1 MGKHQQGMLHPQ
13 RIPEEKVKVKAAG
26 SPTLLPAAVAPEV
39 PLQSMQSLEQR
50 QGPVVLGGLDQTH
63 SQQHGIEV
71 RRLAGRPSHRGGFQ
85 QRRPLKPKG
94 FRGPVGQQPLKARAH
109 SLEGLQRRSHRTREI
124 GTESDRQAPGLISET
139 GAHAENLETFMVS
152 GGVAATAGVVSS
164 AAQDQAARA
173 FPLAAIT
180 GHGTLKLALL
190 LAAVDPGL
198 GGVII
203 AGGRGTGKSVLA
215 RGLHALLPPID
226 VLDIEGTAGRNLD
239 PQRPDEWDEVARKT
253 VADRGDA
260 AGELPTR
267 VLPAPFVQI
276 PLGITEDRLVG
287 AVDVAASLSS
297 GSAVFQPGLLAE
309 AHRGVL
315 YVDELNLLD
324 DGIVNLMLAAV
335 GSGENQ
341 VEREGLSL
349 SHPCRPL
356 LIATYNPEEGAVRDH
371 LLDRFAIALSADQ
384 LVSTEQR
391 VEITEAVLSHGQ
403 CSRSFAEKWG
413 EETEALATQ
422 LLLAR
427 QWLPD
432 VRISGE
438 QVEYLVTE
446 AIRGGV
452 EGHRSELYAVRVAK
466 AHAALSG
473 RDRVEAD
480 DLQVAVRL
488 VIAPRALQLPPQD
501 EQMEPPPP
509 QDQQPPP
516 PPESGEQNA
525 EDQPPPP
532 EPPEDSGDDA
542 DNPPED
548 NSDQD
553 ADEGND
559 DDSED
564 DQAPPSVPEE
574 FMLDPEAVA
583 IDPDLLLFSS
593 AKAKSGNSGSRSV
606 VLSDSRGRYVKPIL
620 PRGPVRRIAVD
631 ATLRAAAPYQKP
643 RRARQPDRKVIVEES
658 DLRAKLLQRQ
668 SGALV
673 IFLVD
678 ASGSMALNRMQ
689 SAKGAVIRLLTEAY
703 ENRDEVALIPF
714 RGDQAEVLLP
724 PTRSITAARRRL
736 ESMPCGGGSPLAHG
750 LTQAARV
757 GANAL
762 ATGDLGQVVVV
773 AITDGRGNVPLSTS
787 LGQPI
792 LDGEEKPDLKQEVL
806 DVAAR
811 YRMLGI
817 KLLVIDTERKFIGSG
832 MGKDLAESAG
842 GKYVQL
848 PKASDQAIAAIAMD
862 AINAV

>member
-1 MGKHQQGMLHPQ
+1 MG
-13 RIPEEKVKVKAAG
+13 
-26 SPTLLPAAVAPEV
+26 
-39 PLQSMQSLEQR
+39 R
-50 QGPVVLGGLDQTH
+50 Q
-63 SQQHGIEV
+63 
-71 RRLAGRPSHRGGFQ
+71 
-85 QRRPLKPKG
+85 
-94 FRGPVGQQPLKARAH
+94 
-109 SLEGLQRRSHRTREI
+109 
-124 GTESDRQAPGLISET
+124 
-139 GAHAENLETFMVS
+139 TFMVS
-152 GGVAATAGVVSS
+152 GGGVASGVASTA
-164 AAQDQAARA
+164 AMDQANRA

-180 GHGTLKLALL
+180 GHGTLKLALM

-215 RGLHALLPPID
+215 RGLHALLPPIEI
-226 VLDIEGTAGRNLD
+226 LDPAHAPVPIGPGRNLD
-239 PQRPDEWDEVARKT
+239 PKRPEEWGSGLRDKLSAEPPSAVI
-253 VADRGDA
+253 
-260 AGELPTR
+260 
-267 VLPAPFVQI
+267 PAPFVQV

-287 AVDVAASLSS
+287 AVDVTASLAS
-297 GSAVFQPGLLAE
+297 GSPVFQPGLLAE

-324 DGIVNLMLAAV
+324 DGIVNLLLAAV
-335 GSGENQ
+335 GAGENQ

-356 LIATYNPEEGAVRDH
+356 LIATYNPEEGNVRDH

-391 VEITEAVLSHGQ
+391 VEITNAVLSHGQ
-403 CSRSFAEKWG
+403 CSRSFAERWK
-413 EETEALATQ
+413 EDTDALATQ

-432 VRISGE
+432 VSISRE
-438 QVEYLVTE
+438 QIEYLVTE

-473 RDRVEAD
+473 RDQVDAE
-480 DLQVAVRL
+480 DLQVAVAL
-488 VIAPRALQLPPQD
+488 VIAPRASQLPPPDQ
-501 EQMEPPPP
+501 QMEPPPP
-509 QDQQPPP
+509 PEPPQDETPPP
-516 PPESGEQNA
+516 PPDAGEQNT

-532 EPPEDSGDDA
+532 EGSDQDQDDQ
-542 DNPPED
+542 PED
-548 NSDQD
+548 NSDD
-553 ADEGND
+553 NPDDDDND
-559 DDSED
+559 DDSDE
-564 DQAPPSVPEE
+564 DQAPPAVPEE

-583 IDPDLLLFSS
+583 IDSDLLLFNA
-593 AKAKSGNSGSRSV
+593 AKSKSGNSGSRSV
-606 VLSDSRGRYVKPIL
+606 VLSDSRGRYVKPML

-631 ATLRAAAPYQKP
+631 ATLRAAAPYQKA
-643 RRARQPDRKVIVEES
+643 RRERQPDRTVIVEEA

-668 SGALV
+668 AGALV

-787 LGQPI
+787 LGQPE
-792 LDGEEKPDLKQEVL
+792 LEGEDKPDLKQEVL
-806 DVAAR
+806 DVASR

-832 MGKDLAESAG
+832 MGKDLAEAAG

-848 PKASDQAIAAIAMD
+848 PKASDQAIAAVAMD
-862 AINAV
+862 AINSVT

>member
-1 MGKHQQGMLHPQ
+1 M
-13 RIPEEKVKVKAAG
+13 
-26 SPTLLPAAVAPEV
+26 VA
-39 PLQSMQSLEQR
+39 
-50 QGPVVLGGLDQTH
+50 
-63 SQQHGIEV
+63 
-71 RRLAGRPSHRGGFQ
+71 
-85 QRRPLKPKG
+85 
-94 FRGPVGQQPLKARAH
+94 
-109 SLEGLQRRSHRTREI
+109 
-124 GTESDRQAPGLISET
+124 SD
-139 GAHAENLETFMVS
+139 
-152 GGVAATAGVVSS
+152 VAIKD
-164 AAQDQAARA
+164 DQATRA

-198 GGVII
+198 GGVVI

-226 VLDIEGTAGRNLD
+226 VLDADGGVGRNLD
-239 PQRPDEWDEVARKT
+239 PQNPEEWDAATRERITGEAPST
-253 VADRGDA
+253 VIA
-260 AGELPTR
+260 
-267 VLPAPFVQI
+267 APFVQI

-297 GSAVFQPGLLAE
+297 GSAVFQPGLLAD

-335 GSGENQ
+335 GSGENR

-356 LIATYNPEEGAVRDH
+356 LIATYNPEEGNIRDH
-371 LLDRFAIALSADQ
+371 LLDRFAIVLSANQ

-391 VEITEAVLSHGQ
+391 VEITNAVISHGQ

-413 EETEALATQ
+413 EETDALATQ

-432 VRISGE
+432 VQISRE
-438 QVEYLVTE
+438 QIEYLVTE

-452 EGHRSELYAVRVAK
+452 EGHRSELYAVRVAR

-473 RDRVEAD
+473 RDRVEAE
-480 DLQVAVRL
+480 DLQVAVAL
-488 VIAPRALQLPPQD
+488 VIAPRASQMPPPDQ
-501 EQMEPPPP
+501 QMEPPPP
-509 QDQQPPP
+509 QDQEPPPPQDQGDEQQENPPP
-516 PPESGEQNA
+516 PPEGSSEEEN
-525 EDQPPPP
+525 D
-532 EPPEDSGDDA
+532 
-542 DNPPED
+542 PPED
-548 NSDQD
+548 NN
-553 ADEGND
+553 E
-559 DDSED
+559 DDSSDDEEGDSEED
-564 DQAPPSVPEE
+564 QTPPAVPEE
-574 FMLDPEAVA
+574 FMLDPEAIEV
-583 IDPDLLLFSS
+583 DPDLLLFNA

-606 VLSDSRGRYVKPIL
+606 VLSDSRGRYVKPML

-631 ATLRAAAPYQKP
+631 ATLRAAAPYQKI
-643 RRARQPDRKVIVEES
+643 RRERDPGRTVIVEEG
-658 DLRAKLLQRQ
+658 DLRAKLLQRKA
-668 SGALV
+668 GALV
-673 IFLVD
+673 VFLVD

-787 LGQPI
+787 LGQPE
-792 LDGEEKPDLKQEVL
+792 LEGEEKPDLKQEVL

-832 MGKDLAESAG
+832 MGKGLAEAAG

-848 PKASDQAIAAIAMD
+848 PKASDQAIAAVAMD
-862 AINAV
+862 AISNI

>member
-1 MGKHQQGMLHPQ
+1 M
-13 RIPEEKVKVKAAG
+13 
-26 SPTLLPAAVAPEV
+26 VA
-39 PLQSMQSLEQR
+39 S
-50 QGPVVLGGLDQTH
+50 
-63 SQQHGIEV
+63 
-71 RRLAGRPSHRGGFQ
+71 
-85 QRRPLKPKG
+85 
-94 FRGPVGQQPLKARAH
+94 
-109 SLEGLQRRSHRTREI
+109 
-124 GTESDRQAPGLISET
+124 
-139 GAHAENLETFMVS
+139 
-152 GGVAATAGVVSS
+152 GVAIKD
-164 AAQDQAARA
+164 DQATRS

-198 GGVII
+198 GGVVI

-226 VLDIEGTAGRNLD
+226 VLDAEGGVGRNLD
-239 PQRPDEWDEVARKT
+239 PQNPEEWDDATREQISGEAPST
-253 VADRGDA
+253 VI
-260 AGELPTR
+260 
-267 VLPAPFVQI
+267 PAPFVQI

-297 GSAVFQPGLLAE
+297 GSAVFQPGLLAD

-335 GSGENQ
+335 GSGENR

-356 LIATYNPEEGAVRDH
+356 LIATYNPEEGNVRDH
-371 LLDRFAIALSADQ
+371 LLDRFAIALSANQ

-391 VEITEAVLSHGQ
+391 VEITNAVISHGQ
-403 CSRSFAEKWG
+403 CSRSFAEKWS
-413 EETEALATQ
+413 EETDALATQ

-432 VRISGE
+432 VQISGE
-438 QVEYLVTE
+438 QIEYLVTE

-473 RDRVEAD
+473 RDRVEAE
-480 DLQVAVRL
+480 DLQVAVAL
-488 VIAPRALQLPPQD
+488 VIAPRASQMPPPDQ
-501 EQMEPPPP
+501 QMEPPPP
-509 QDQQPPP
+509 QDQEPPPPPQDQGDQQQENPPP
-516 PPESGEQNA
+516 PPEGSGE
-525 EDQPPPP
+525 E
-532 EPPEDSGDDA
+532 ESE
-542 DNPPED
+542 PPED
-548 NSDQD
+548 NSEDD
-553 ADEGND
+553 NTDDDEGD
-559 DDSED
+559 GEE
-564 DQAPPSVPEE
+564 DQAPPAVPEE
-574 FMLDPEAVA
+574 FMLDPEAIEV
-583 IDPDLLLFSS
+583 DPDLLLFNA

-606 VLSDSRGRYVKPIL
+606 VLSDSRGRYVKPML

-631 ATLRAAAPYQKP
+631 ATLRAAAPYQKI
-643 RRARQPDRKVIVEES
+643 RREREPGRSVIVEEG
-658 DLRAKLLQRQ
+658 DLRAKLLQRKA
-668 SGALV
+668 GALV
-673 IFLVD
+673 VFLVD

-787 LGQPI
+787 LGQPE
-792 LDGEEKPDLKQEVL
+792 LEGEEKPDLKQEVL

-832 MGKDLAESAG
+832 MGKDLAEAAG

-848 PKASDQAIAAIAMD
+848 PKASDQAIAAVAMD
-862 AINAV
+862 AISNI

>member
-1 MGKHQQGMLHPQ
+1 M
-13 RIPEEKVKVKAAG
+13 AA
-26 SPTLLPAAVAPEV
+26 S
-39 PLQSMQSLEQR
+39 
-50 QGPVVLGGLDQTH
+50 
-63 SQQHGIEV
+63 
-71 RRLAGRPSHRGGFQ
+71 
-85 QRRPLKPKG
+85 
-94 FRGPVGQQPLKARAH
+94 
-109 SLEGLQRRSHRTREI
+109 
-124 GTESDRQAPGLISET
+124 
-139 GAHAENLETFMVS
+139 
-152 GGVAATAGVVSS
+152 GVALKN
-164 AAQDQAARA
+164 DQATRA

-198 GGVII
+198 GGVVI

-226 VLDIEGTAGRNLD
+226 VLDAEGGVGRNLD
-239 PQRPDEWDEVARKT
+239 PQNPEEWDAATRKRISGEAPST
-253 VADRGDA
+253 VIA
-260 AGELPTR
+260 
-267 VLPAPFVQI
+267 APFVQI

-297 GSAVFQPGLLAE
+297 GSAVFQPGLLAD

-335 GSGENQ
+335 GSGENR

-356 LIATYNPEEGAVRDH
+356 LIATYNPEEGNIRDH
-371 LLDRFAIALSADQ
+371 LLDRFAIVLSANQ

-391 VEITEAVLSHGQ
+391 VEITNAVISHGQ

-413 EETEALATQ
+413 EETDALATQ

-432 VRISGE
+432 VQISRE
-438 QVEYLVTE
+438 QIEYLVTE

-452 EGHRSELYAVRVAK
+452 EGHRSELYAVRVAR

-473 RDRVEAD
+473 RDRVEAE
-480 DLQVAVRL
+480 DLQVAVAL
-488 VIAPRALQLPPQD
+488 VIAPRASQMPPPDQ
-501 EQMEPPPP
+501 QMEPPPP
-509 QDQQPPP
+509 QDQEPPPPPQEQGDQQQDNPPP
-516 PPESGEQNA
+516 PPEGS
-525 EDQPPPP
+525 
-532 EPPEDSGDDA
+532 DDEEA
-542 DNPPED
+542 DPPED
-548 NSDQD
+548 NSEDD
-553 ADEGND
+553 SSDDDDEGD
-559 DDSED
+559 GEE
-564 DQAPPSVPEE
+564 DQAPPAVPEE
-574 FMLDPEAVA
+574 FMLDPEAIEV
-583 IDPDLLLFSS
+583 DPDLLLFNA

-606 VLSDSRGRYVKPIL
+606 VLSDSRGRYVKPML

-631 ATLRAAAPYQKP
+631 ATLRAAAPYQKI
-643 RRARQPDRKVIVEES
+643 RREREPGRTVIVEEG
-658 DLRAKLLQRQ
+658 DLRAKLLQRKA
-668 SGALV
+668 GALV
-673 IFLVD
+673 VFLVD

-787 LGQPI
+787 LGQPE
-792 LDGEEKPDLKQEVL
+792 LEGEEKPDLKQEVL

-832 MGKDLAESAG
+832 MGKDLAEAAG

-848 PKASDQAIAAIAMD
+848 PKASDQAIAAVAMD
-862 AINAV
+862 AITNI

>member
-1 MGKHQQGMLHPQ
+1 M
-13 RIPEEKVKVKAAG
+13 
-26 SPTLLPAAVAPEV
+26 VA
-39 PLQSMQSLEQR
+39 S
-50 QGPVVLGGLDQTH
+50 
-63 SQQHGIEV
+63 
-71 RRLAGRPSHRGGFQ
+71 
-85 QRRPLKPKG
+85 
-94 FRGPVGQQPLKARAH
+94 
-109 SLEGLQRRSHRTREI
+109 
-124 GTESDRQAPGLISET
+124 
-139 GAHAENLETFMVS
+139 
-152 GGVAATAGVVSS
+152 GVAVTDDRAT
-164 AAQDQAARA
+164 RA

-198 GGVII
+198 GGVVI

-226 VLDIEGTAGRNLD
+226 ILDVDNGVGRNLD
-239 PQRPDEWDEVARKT
+239 PLNPEEWDAATRET
-253 VADRGDA
+253 ISGDA
-260 AGELPTR
+260 PSR
-267 VLPAPFVQI
+267 VIPAPFVQI

-287 AVDVAASLSS
+287 AVDVTASLAS
-297 GSAVFQPGLLAE
+297 GSAVFQPGLLAD

-335 GSGENQ
+335 GSGENR

-356 LIATYNPEEGAVRDH
+356 LIATYNPEEGNVRDH
-371 LLDRFAIALSADQ
+371 LLDRFAIALSANQ

-391 VEITEAVLSHGQ
+391 VEITNAVISHGQ
-403 CSRSFAEKWG
+403 CSRSFAETWR
-413 EETEALATQ
+413 EETDALATQ

-432 VRISGE
+432 VQISRE
-438 QVEYLVTE
+438 QIEYLVTE

-452 EGHRSELYAVRVAK
+452 EGHRSELYAVRVAR

-480 DLQVAVRL
+480 DLQVAVAL
-488 VIAPRALQLPPQD
+488 VIAPRASQMPPPDQ
-501 EQMEPPPP
+501 QMEPPPP
-509 QDQQPPP
+509 PQDQGDQQNEPDSPPP
-516 PPESGEQNA
+516 PPEGSGEEEN
-525 EDQPPPP
+525 D
-532 EPPEDSGDDA
+532 PPEDT
-542 DNPPED
+542 
-548 NSDQD
+548 
-553 ADEGND
+553 
-559 DDSED
+559 SED
-564 DQAPPSVPEE
+564 DSTDDNEGDGEEDQTPPAVPEE
-574 FMLDPEAVA
+574 FMLDPEAIDV
-583 IDPDLLLFSS
+583 DPDLLLFNA

-606 VLSDSRGRYVKPIL
+606 VLSDSRGRYVKPML

-631 ATLRAAAPYQKP
+631 ATLRAAAPYQKI
-643 RRARQPDRKVIVEES
+643 RREREPGRTVIVEEG
-658 DLRAKLLQRQ
+658 DLRAKLLQRKA
-668 SGALV
+668 GALV
-673 IFLVD
+673 VFLVD

-787 LGQPI
+787 LGQPV
-792 LDGEEKPDLKQEVL
+792 LEGEEKPDLKQEVL

-832 MGKDLAESAG
+832 MGKDLAEAAG

-848 PKASDQAIAAIAMD
+848 PKASDQAIAAVAMD
-862 AINAV
+862 AISDI

>member
-1 MGKHQQGMLHPQ
+1 M
-13 RIPEEKVKVKAAG
+13 
-26 SPTLLPAAVAPEV
+26 VA
-39 PLQSMQSLEQR
+39 S
-50 QGPVVLGGLDQTH
+50 
-63 SQQHGIEV
+63 
-71 RRLAGRPSHRGGFQ
+71 
-85 QRRPLKPKG
+85 
-94 FRGPVGQQPLKARAH
+94 
-109 SLEGLQRRSHRTREI
+109 
-124 GTESDRQAPGLISET
+124 
-139 GAHAENLETFMVS
+139 
-152 GGVAATAGVVSS
+152 GVAVTDDRAT
-164 AAQDQAARA
+164 RA

-198 GGVII
+198 GGVVI

-226 VLDIEGTAGRNLD
+226 ILDVDNGVGRNLD
-239 PQRPDEWDEVARKT
+239 PLNPEEWDAATRET
-253 VADRGDA
+253 ISGDA
-260 AGELPTR
+260 PSR
-267 VLPAPFVQI
+267 VIPAPFVQI

-287 AVDVAASLSS
+287 AVDVTASLAS
-297 GSAVFQPGLLAE
+297 GSAVFQPGLLAD

-335 GSGENQ
+335 GSGENR

-356 LIATYNPEEGAVRDH
+356 LIATYNPEEGNVRDH
-371 LLDRFAIALSADQ
+371 LLDRFAIALSANQ

-391 VEITEAVLSHGQ
+391 VEITNAVISHGQ
-403 CSRSFAEKWG
+403 CSRSFAETWR
-413 EETEALATQ
+413 EETDALATQ

-432 VRISGE
+432 VQISRE
-438 QVEYLVTE
+438 QIEYLVTE

-452 EGHRSELYAVRVAK
+452 EGHRSELYAVRVAR

-480 DLQVAVRL
+480 DLQVAVAL
-488 VIAPRALQLPPQD
+488 VIAPRASQMPPPDQ
-501 EQMEPPPP
+501 QMEPPPP
-509 QDQQPPP
+509 PQDQGDQQNEQDSPPP
-516 PPESGEQNA
+516 PPEGSGEEEN
-525 EDQPPPP
+525 D
-532 EPPEDSGDDA
+532 PPEDT
-542 DNPPED
+542 
-548 NSDQD
+548 
-553 ADEGND
+553 
-559 DDSED
+559 SED
-564 DQAPPSVPEE
+564 DSTDDNEGDGEEDQTPPAVPEE
-574 FMLDPEAVA
+574 FMLDPEAIDV
-583 IDPDLLLFSS
+583 DPDLLLFNA

-606 VLSDSRGRYVKPIL
+606 VLSDSRGRYVKPML

-631 ATLRAAAPYQKP
+631 ATLRAAAPYQKI
-643 RRARQPDRKVIVEES
+643 RREREPGRTVIVEEG
-658 DLRAKLLQRQ
+658 DLRAKLLQRKA
-668 SGALV
+668 GALV
-673 IFLVD
+673 VFLVD

-689 SAKGAVIRLLTEAY
+689 NAKGAVIRLLTEAY

-787 LGQPI
+787 LGQPV
-792 LDGEEKPDLKQEVL
+792 LDGDEKPDLKQEVL
-806 DVAAR
+806 DVASR

-817 KLLVIDTERKFIGSG
+817 KLLVSATERQVRGSG
-832 MGKDLAESAG
+832 MGKAAAEAAG
-842 GKYVQL
+842 GRYVQL
-848 PKASDQAIAAIAMD
+848 PKASDQAIAAVALD
-862 AINAV
+862 AINGI

>member
-1 MGKHQQGMLHPQ
+1 MVASGVTSNGV
-13 RIPEEKVKVKAAG
+13 ISTAA
-26 SPTLLPAAVAPEV
+26 
-39 PLQSMQSLEQR
+39 
-50 QGPVVLGGLDQTH
+50 LDQA
-63 SQQHGIEV
+63 S
-71 RRLAGRPSHRGGFQ
+71 
-85 QRRPLKPKG
+85 
-94 FRGPVGQQPLKARAH
+94 
-109 SLEGLQRRSHRTREI
+109 RS
-124 GTESDRQAPGLISET
+124 
-139 GAHAENLETFMVS
+139 
-152 GGVAATAGVVSS
+152 
-164 AAQDQAARA
+164 

-226 VLDIEGTAGRNLD
+226 IVDLEAAGETKLPGRNLD
-239 PQRPDEWDEVARKT
+239 SQDAR
-253 VADRGDA
+253 DW
-260 AGELPTR
+260 GELPQDPPTT
-267 VLPAPFVQI
+267 VIPAPFIQI

-287 AVDVAASLSS
+287 SVDVTASLAS
-297 GSAVFQPGLLAE
+297 GSPVFQPGLLAE

-324 DGIVNLMLAAV
+324 DGVINLLLAAV

-356 LIATYNPEEGAVRDH
+356 LIATYNPEEGAIRDH
-371 LLDRFAIALSADQ
+371 LLDRFAIVLSANQ
-384 LVSTEQR
+384 IVSTEQR
-391 VEITEAVLSHGQ
+391 VEITNAVLAHGQ
-403 CSRSFAEKWG
+403 CSRSFSDQWS
-413 EETEALATQ
+413 EETDALATQ

-432 VRISGE
+432 VKVSSE
-438 QVEYLVTE
+438 QIKYLVTE

-452 EGHRSELYAVRVAK
+452 EGHRSELYAVRAAK

-473 RDRVEAD
+473 RDQVEAE
-480 DLQVAVRL
+480 DLQVAVAL
-488 VIAPRALQLPPQD
+488 VIAPRASQMPPPEQ
-501 EQMEPPPP
+501 QMEPPPP
-509 QDQQPPP
+509 QEQQPPQEQEPPP
-516 PPESGEQNA
+516 PPEGSGE
-525 EDQPPPP
+525 EE
-532 EPPEDSGDDA
+532 EPDSEEQDS
-542 DNPPED
+542 ED

-553 ADEGND
+553 DDED
-559 DDSED
+559 EDDSPEE
-564 DQAPPSVPEE
+564 QAPPSVPEE

-583 IDPDLLLFSS
+583 IDPDLLLFNA
-593 AKAKSGNSGSRSV
+593 AKSKSGNSGSRSV
-606 VLSDSRGRYVKPIL
+606 VLSDSRGRYVKPML

-631 ATLRAAAPYQKP
+631 ATLRAAAPYQKA
-643 RRARQPDRKVIVEES
+643 RRARQPDRVVIVEES

-668 SGALV
+668 AGALV

-703 ENRDEVALIPF
+703 ENRDEVALITF

-787 LGQPI
+787 LGQPV
-792 LDGEEKPDLKQEVL
+792 LEGEEKPDLKQEVL
-806 DVAAR
+806 DVATR
-811 YRMLGI
+811 YRMLGL

-832 MGKDLAESAG
+832 MGKDLAEAAG

-848 PKASDQAIAAIAMD
+848 PKASDQAIAAVAMD
-862 AINAV
+862 ALNAV

>member
-1 MGKHQQGMLHPQ
+1 M
-13 RIPEEKVKVKAAG
+13 
-26 SPTLLPAAVAPEV
+26 VA
-39 PLQSMQSLEQR
+39 
-50 QGPVVLGGLDQTH
+50 T
-63 SQQHGIEV
+63 
-71 RRLAGRPSHRGGFQ
+71 
-85 QRRPLKPKG
+85 
-94 FRGPVGQQPLKARAH
+94 
-109 SLEGLQRRSHRTREI
+109 
-124 GTESDRQAPGLISET
+124 
-139 GAHAENLETFMVS
+139 
-152 GGVAATAGVVSS
+152 GVAVKD
-164 AAQDQAARA
+164 DQATRA
-173 FPLAAIT
+173 FPLAAVT
-180 GHGTLKLALL
+180 GHATLKLALL

-226 VLDIEGTAGRNLD
+226 IVDLEAAGDTNQPGRNLD
-239 PQRPDEWDEVARKT
+239 ASHPKDWDPTLQTPPTT
-253 VADRGDA
+253 V
-260 AGELPTR
+260 
-267 VLPAPFVQI
+267 VPAPFIQI
-276 PLGITEDRLVG
+276 PLGVTEDRLVG
-287 AVDVAASLSS
+287 SVDVTASLAS
-297 GSAVFQPGLLAE
+297 GAPVFQPGLLAE

-324 DGIVNLMLAAV
+324 DSIINLLLAAV

-356 LIATYNPEEGAVRDH
+356 LIATYNPEEGAIRDH
-371 LLDRFAIALSADQ
+371 LLDRFAIVLSANQ

-391 VEITEAVLSHGQ
+391 VEITNAALSHGQ
-403 CSRSFAEKWG
+403 CSRSFSDQWS
-413 EETEALATQ
+413 EETDALATQ

-432 VRISGE
+432 VQINRE
-438 QVEYLVTE
+438 QIAYLVTE

-452 EGHRSELYAVRVAK
+452 EGHRSELYAVRAAK

-473 RDRVEAD
+473 RDQVEAE
-480 DLQVAVRL
+480 DLQVAVSL
-488 VIAPRALQLPPQD
+488 VIAPRASQLPPPEQ
-501 EQMEPPPP
+501 QMEPPPP
-509 QDQQPPP
+509 QEQQPPP
-516 PPESGEQNA
+516 PEG
-525 EDQPPPP
+525 
-532 EPPEDSGDDA
+532 SGDDDEPDHEA
-542 DNPPED
+542 EDPED
-548 NSDQD
+548 NQD
-553 ADEGND
+553 NNEND
-559 DDSED
+559 DDSPEE
-564 DQAPPSVPEE
+564 QAPPLVPEE

-583 IDPDLLLFSS
+583 LDPDLLLFNA
-593 AKAKSGNSGSRSV
+593 AKSKSGNSGSRSV
-606 VLSDSRGRYVKPIL
+606 VLSDSRGRYVKPML

-631 ATLRAAAPYQKP
+631 ATLRAAAPYQKT
-643 RRARQPDRKVIVEES
+643 RRARQPERIVIVEES

-668 SGALV
+668 AGALV

-787 LGQPI
+787 LGQPE
-792 LDGEEKPDLKQEVL
+792 LEGEEKPDLKQEVL

-832 MGKDLAESAG
+832 MGKDLAEAAG
-842 GKYVQL
+842 GNYVQL
-848 PKASDQAIAAIAMD
+848 PKASDQAIAAVAM
-862 AINAV
+862 NALNGI

>member
-1 MGKHQQGMLHPQ
+1 MG
-13 RIPEEKVKVKAAG
+13 
-26 SPTLLPAAVAPEV
+26 
-39 PLQSMQSLEQR
+39 R
-50 QGPVVLGGLDQTH
+50 Q
-63 SQQHGIEV
+63 
-71 RRLAGRPSHRGGFQ
+71 
-85 QRRPLKPKG
+85 
-94 FRGPVGQQPLKARAH
+94 
-109 SLEGLQRRSHRTREI
+109 
-124 GTESDRQAPGLISET
+124 
-139 GAHAENLETFMVS
+139 TFMVS
-152 GGVAATAGVVSS
+152 GGGVASGVASTA
-164 AAQDQAARA
+164 AMDQANRA

-180 GHGTLKLALL
+180 GHGTLKLALM

-215 RGLHALLPPID
+215 RGLHALLPPIEI
-226 VLDIEGTAGRNLD
+226 LDPAHAPVPIGPGRNLD
-239 PQRPDEWDEVARKT
+239 PKRPEEWGSSLRDKLGAEPPSAVI
-253 VADRGDA
+253 
-260 AGELPTR
+260 
-267 VLPAPFVQI
+267 PAPFVQV

-287 AVDVAASLSS
+287 AVDVTASLAS
-297 GSAVFQPGLLAE
+297 GSPVFQPGLLAE

-324 DGIVNLMLAAV
+324 DGIVNLLLAAV
-335 GSGENQ
+335 GAGENQ

-356 LIATYNPEEGAVRDH
+356 LIATYNPEEGNVRDH

-391 VEITEAVLSHGQ
+391 VEITNAVLSHGQ
-403 CSRSFAEKWG
+403 CSRSFAERWK
-413 EETEALATQ
+413 EDTDALATQ

-432 VRISGE
+432 VSISRE
-438 QVEYLVTE
+438 QIEYLVTE

-473 RDRVEAD
+473 RDQVDAE
-480 DLQVAVRL
+480 DLQVAVAL
-488 VIAPRALQLPPQD
+488 VIAPRASQLPPPDQ
-501 EQMEPPPP
+501 QMEPPPP
-509 QDQQPPP
+509 PEPPQDETPPP
-516 PPESGEQNA
+516 PPDAGEQNT

-532 EPPEDSGDDA
+532 EGSDQDQDDQ
-542 DNPPED
+542 PED
-548 NSDQD
+548 NSDD
-553 ADEGND
+553 NPDD
-559 DDSED
+559 DDSDE
-564 DQAPPSVPEE
+564 DQAPPAVPEE

-583 IDPDLLLFSS
+583 IDSDLLLFNA
-593 AKAKSGNSGSRSV
+593 AKSKSGNSGSRSV
-606 VLSDSRGRYVKPIL
+606 VLSDSRGRYVKPML

-631 ATLRAAAPYQKP
+631 ATLRAAAPYQKA
-643 RRARQPDRKVIVEES
+643 RRERQPDRTVIVEEA

-668 SGALV
+668 AGALV

-787 LGQPI
+787 LGQPE
-792 LDGEEKPDLKQEVL
+792 LEGEDKPDLKQEVL
-806 DVAAR
+806 DVASR

-832 MGKDLAESAG
+832 MGKDLAEAAG

-848 PKASDQAIAAIAMD
+848 PKASDQAIAAVAMD
-862 AINAV
+862 AINSVT

>member
-1 MGKHQQGMLHPQ
+1 MGRGHQG
-13 RIPEEKVKVKAAG
+13 
-26 SPTLLPAAVAPEV
+26 
-39 PLQSMQSLEQR
+39 
-50 QGPVVLGGLDQTH
+50 
-63 SQQHGIEV
+63 
-71 RRLAGRPSHRGGFQ
+71 
-85 QRRPLKPKG
+85 
-94 FRGPVGQQPLKARAH
+94 AH
-109 SLEGLQRRSHRTREI
+109 HRRSALH
-124 GTESDRQAPGLISET
+124 
-139 GAHAENLETFMVS
+139 S
-152 GGVAATAGVVSS
+152 G
-164 AAQDQAARA
+164 
-173 FPLAAIT
+173 P
-180 GHGTLKLALL
+180 
-190 LAAVDPGL
+190 
-198 GGVII
+198 
-203 AGGRGTGKSVLA
+203 
-215 RGLHALLPPID
+215 
-226 VLDIEGTAGRNLD
+226 
-239 PQRPDEWDEVARKT
+239 RP
-253 VADRGDA
+253 
-260 AGELPTR
+260 
-267 VLPAPFVQI
+267 FIQI

-297 GSAVFQPGLLAE
+297 GSAVFQPGLLAD

-335 GSGENQ
+335 GSGENR

-356 LIATYNPEEGAVRDH
+356 LIATYNPEEGNVRDH
-371 LLDRFAIALSADQ
+371 LLDRFAIALSANQ

-391 VEITEAVLSHGQ
+391 VEITNAVISHGQ
-403 CSRSFAEKWG
+403 CSRSFAEKWS
-413 EETEALATQ
+413 EETDALATQ

-432 VRISGE
+432 VQISGE
-438 QVEYLVTE
+438 QIEYLVTE

-473 RDRVEAD
+473 RDQVEAE
-480 DLQVAVRL
+480 DLQVAVAL
-488 VIAPRALQLPPQD
+488 VIAPRASQMPPPDQ
-501 EQMEPPPP
+501 QMEPPPP
-509 QDQQPPP
+509 QDQEPPPPPQDQGDQQQDNPPP
-516 PPESGEQNA
+516 PPEGSGE
-525 EDQPPPP
+525 EDN
-532 EPPEDSGDDA
+532 D
-542 DNPPED
+542 PPED
-548 NSDQD
+548 NSEDD
-553 ADEGND
+553 TSDDDEGD
-559 DDSED
+559 GEE
-564 DQAPPSVPEE
+564 DQAPPAVPEE
-574 FMLDPEAVA
+574 FMLDPEAIEV
-583 IDPDLLLFSS
+583 DPDLLLFNA

-606 VLSDSRGRYVKPIL
+606 VLSDSRGRYVKPML

-631 ATLRAAAPYQKP
+631 ATLRAAAPYQKI
-643 RRARQPDRKVIVEES
+643 RREREPGRSVIVEEG
-658 DLRAKLLQRQ
+658 DLRAKLLQRKA
-668 SGALV
+668 GALV
-673 IFLVD
+673 VFLVD

-787 LGQPI
+787 LGQPE
-792 LDGEEKPDLKQEVL
+792 LEGEEKPDLKQEVL

-832 MGKDLAESAG
+832 MGKDLAEAAG

-848 PKASDQAIAAIAMD
+848 PKASDQAIAAVAMD
-862 AINAV
+862 AISNI